1 MGRFHVWR
9 HFDFVLLGVTILLTV
24 LGLVMIYSANLGSPD
39 PDLKELW
46 RRQAVLGAAGLALI
60 FLSASFPRDYQ
71 WLGDFSW
78 LAYLGAVILLVL
90 SLLFGSSQIGEVR
103 GWLDL
108 GFIQFQPSFLAM
120 ILLVLSVGST
130 LSRPRRRPRRSS
142 ETPLWGTPKTSM
154 AEEVAGRPDVVN
166 FGAAAIMTLLLAGLV
181 FLQPDMATAAVLV
194 VTWLAMLF
202 ASDFGNR
209 YLVLTGVAGLGSLV
223 PIWGWMANYPY
234 MRDRVFGFLDP
245 GSNPDVSYQLEQ
257 AAIAIGSGG
266 LMGKG
271 LFQGTQSQLRY
282 LPVRHTDFIFSVLA
296 EELGFAGGVLLLAL
310 YAVLFLR
317 LIGTVLKV
325 PDTYGRLLVVG
336 VMAMILFQITVNIGM
351 NLGVVPVAGLP
362 LPFISYGP
370 AALLTTML
378 GIGLVENVI
387 MHHRRSEF

>member
-1 MGRFHVWR
+1 MGRFRVWR

-24 LGLVMIYSANLGSPD
+24 FGLVMIYSANLGSLD
-39 PDLKELW
+39 PELKELW

-60 FLSASFPRDYQ
+60 FLLAAFPRDYQ

-78 LAYLGAVILLVL
+78 LAYLGAVLLLVL
-90 SLLFGSSQIGEVR
+90 SLLFGSSQIGDVR

-108 GFIQFQPSFLAM
+108 GFIQFQPSFPAM

-130 LSRPRRRPRRSS
+130 LSRPRRRQRRSS
-142 ETPLWGTPKTSM
+142 DAPLWGTPKTSM
-154 AEEVAGRPDVVN
+154 AEEVAGHPDFVN
-166 FGAAAIMTLLLAGLV
+166 FATAAGMTLILAGLV
-181 FLQPDMATAAVLV
+181 FQQPDMATAAVMIV
-194 VTWLAMLF
+194 MWLAMLF
-202 ASDFGNR
+202 ASDFGSR
-209 YLVLTGVAGLGSLV
+209 YLVLTAAVGLGSLV
-223 PIWGWMANYPY
+223 PIWGLMAEYPY

-257 AAIAIGSGG
+257 ASIAIGSGG

-296 EELGFAGGVLLLAL
+296 EELGFVGGVLLLAL
-310 YAVLFLR
+310 YAVLLLR
-317 LIGTVLKV
+317 LIGTVLTL
-325 PDTYGRLLVVG
+325 PDTYGRLLVIG
-336 VMAMILFQITVNIGM
+336 VLAMILFQITVNVGM

-370 AALLTTML
+370 AALLTTMM